1 MTLLTVKWANPAKD
15 QKKFG
20 SVVDMQ
26 GTRYMVKAHLVNQFQ
41 QGQTYDVPTKTEKW
55 GENVVQ
61 IIEAFASP
69 APVAVAVPA
78 PAPAPA
84 PSAAPPPVAVPATY
98 KAVPDVHKDR
108 WIAFTG
114 LVGRWV
120 GSGNVVPSDLPTIC
134 DAVIREIL
142 RAEDQLK

>member
-69 APVAVAVPA
+69 APVAVAA
-78 PAPAPA
+78 PVTPQPV
-84 PSAAPPPVAVPATY
+84 SDRTQSELAAAAYRPTH
-98 KAVPDVHKDR
+98 DVHKDR